1 MMNGLFKKIFG
12 SVNDRTIKNIAP
24 LVLHIN
30 SLEADLLNLSDSQLQ
45 EKTVYLQNQLS
56 AGQTLEQILP
66 LAFAVVREASKR
78 VLNMRHFDAQLMGGI
93 ILHQG
98 KIAEMGTG
106 EGKTLVATLPT
117 YLNAL
122 TNQGVHIV
130 TVNDYLAKR
139 DAEWMGKIHRFLGL
153 TVGCLTNELSDLDR
167 KNAYQCHITYAT
179 NNELGFDYLRDNM
192 KYSLNDMVQRRN
204 FAIVDEVDSILIDEA
219 RTPLIISGPT
229 NNNSQLY
236 QQINSLIAFLKPA
249 DFQIEEK
256 DRSVFFTEQG
266 IENVESLLKKQK
278 IINHD
283 SSLYEPNNI
292 SLVHHLNQALKA
304 HYLFKNETDYIVKD
318 NSVIIIDEFTGRMQE
333 GRRFS
338 DGLHQALEAKE
349 NIKIR
354 NENQTLAS
362 ISFQNYFRLY
372 NKLAG
377 MTGTAS
383 NEAVEFD
390 ETYNL
395 SVVSIPSHK
404 PIARKDFNDEI
415 YKNIEAKHRAIVKA
429 VKEAHEKQQPVLL
442 GTVSIE
448 KSETISKVLTKN
460 NLPHQVLNAK
470 YHAKEAEIIAK
481 AGKAKAITI
490 ATNMAGRGTD
500 IMLGGNPEVE
510 IKNYT
515 DPKKIAEILEKI
527 KTDKQTVIDAG
538 GLLVLG
544 TERHESRRIDDQLR
558 GRAGRQGDPGVSRF
572 FVALD
577 DDLMRIFYS
586 EKMTNFLA
594 GLSLPEDE
602 PVTHGLITK
611 SLKTAQKKV
620 ETHNYEIRKNL
631 LKFDDII
638 NFQRKNIYQLRNK
651 IISQTDILPQI
662 LQYSNQ
668 IVLELCADAM
678 PKNSYPEQWL
688 LSSLDAELF
697 RIYALKLNLV
707 ELAKQDDKQHIIQ
720 AITTAVD
727 NLFVEKIAN
736 IGAENFAEIAKQ
748 IFLTVLDNEWKDH
761 LLSLDKLRQGINL
774 RAYAQKDPL
783 IEYKQEAFVLYEDM
797 MLRIEEMVVSHL
809 SHVQISQESLAVDN
823 VEDIAKL
830 TNKKTKNSK
839 K

>member
-1 MMNGLFKKIFG
+1 MINSLFKKLFG
-12 SVNDRTIKNIAP
+12 SVNDRVIKNIAP
-24 LVLHIN
+24 LITQIN
-30 SLEADLLNLSDSQLQ
+30 SLESSLVDLSDSQLQ
-45 EKTVYLQNQLS
+45 EKTIYLQNQLS
-56 AGQTLEQILP
+56 AGQTLDQILP

-78 VLNMRHFDAQLMGGI
+78 VLNMRHFDVQLIGGVV
-93 ILHQG
+93 LHQG

-139 DAEWMGKIHRFLGL
+139 DSEWMGKIHRFLGL
-153 TVGCLTNELSDLDR
+153 TVGCLTHDLNDSER

-192 KYSLNDMVQRRN
+192 KYSLQDMVQRRN

-219 RTPLIISGPT
+219 RTPLIISGQT

-236 QQINSLIAFLKPA
+236 QQVNSLISFLKPE

-256 DRSVFFTEQG
+256 EKSVFITEKG
-266 IENVESLLKKQK
+266 IENIESLLKKQK
-278 IINHD
+278 IIAND

-292 SLVHHLNQALKA
+292 ALVHHLNQALKA
-304 HYLFKNETDYIVKD
+304 HHLFKNETDYIVKD

-349 NIKIR
+349 GLKIR

-383 NEAVEFD
+383 NEAVEFE

-395 SVVSIPSHK
+395 SVVSVPPHK
-404 PIARKDFNDEI
+404 PITRKDFHDEI
-415 YKNIEAKHRAIVKA
+415 YKNTQAKHQALVKA
-429 VKEAHEKQQPVLL
+429 VTEAHQKQQPVLL

-448 KSETISKVLTKN
+448 KSEIISKLLAKH

-470 YHAKEAEIIAK
+470 DHAKEAEIIAK
-481 AGKAKAITI
+481 AGKPKAITI

-510 IKNYT
+510 TKNYT
-515 DPKKIAEILEKI
+515 DPQKITEILAKV
-527 KTDKQTVIDAG
+527 KADKQTVIDAG
-538 GLLVLG
+538 GLLVIG

-558 GRAGRQGDPGVSRF
+558 GRAGRQGDIGVSRF
-572 FVALD
+572 LVALD

-586 EKMTNFLA
+586 EKMTNFLSN
-594 GLSLPEDE
+594 LSLPEDE
-602 PVTHGLITK
+602 PVTHTLITK

-638 NFQRKNIYQLRNK
+638 NFQRKNIYQLRNN
-651 IISQTDILPQI
+651 IISQNDVLPQI

-668 IVLELCADAM
+668 IILDLCLDAM

-697 RIYALKLNLV
+697 RIYSLKLNLAD
-707 ELAKQDDKQHIIQ
+707 LASQSDKQHII
-720 AITTAVD
+720 TTINKAVD
-727 NLFVEKIAN
+727 TLFAEKISS
-736 IGAENFAEIAKQ
+736 IGSEIFIQVAKQ
-748 IFLTVLDNEWKDH
+748 IFLTVLDGEWKDH

-774 RAYAQKDPL
+774 RAYAQKDPF
-783 IEYKQEAFVLYEDM
+783 IEYKKEAFSLYEDM
-797 MLRIEEMVVSHL
+797 MLRIEENVVAHL
-809 SHVQISQESLAVDN
+809 SHVQITKSENSSSPEVIKDN
-823 VEDIAKL
+823 TA
-830 TNKKTKNSK
+830 NKKTKNK

>member
-1 MMNGLFKKIFG
+1 MINSLFKKFFG
-12 SVNDRTIKNIAP
+12 SVNDRTIKNVAP
-24 LVLHIN
+24 LVSQIN
-30 SLEADLLNLSDSQLQ
+30 SLESALINLSDSDLQ
-45 EKTVYLQNQLS
+45 EKTIYLQNQLS
-56 AGQTLEQILP
+56 AGQTLDQILP

-78 VLNMRHFDAQLMGGI
+78 VLNMRHFDVQLIGGI
-93 ILHQG
+93 VLHQG

-122 TNQGVHIV
+122 ANQGVHIV

-153 TVGCLTNELSDLDR
+153 TVGCLTNDLPDADR
-167 KNAYQCHITYAT
+167 KNAYQCHVTYAT

-192 KYSLNDMVQRRN
+192 KYSLQDMVQRRN

-219 RTPLIISGPT
+219 RTPLIISGQT

-236 QQINSLIAFLKPA
+236 QQVNSLIGFLKLE

-256 DRSVFFTEQG
+256 EKSVFFTEKG
-266 IENVESLLKKQK
+266 IEHIESLLKKQK
-278 IINHD
+278 IIASD
-283 SSLYEPNNI
+283 SNLYEPNNI
-292 SLVHHLNQALKA
+292 ALVHHLNQALKA
-304 HYLFKNETDYIVKD
+304 HHLFKNETDYIVKD
-318 NSVIIIDEFTGRMQE
+318 NSIIIIDEFTGRMQE

-349 NIKIR
+349 GLKIR

-383 NEAVEFD
+383 NEAVEFE

-395 SVVSIPSHK
+395 SVVSVPPHK
-404 PIARKDFNDEI
+404 PIARKDFHDEI
-415 YKNIEAKHRAIVKA
+415 YKNTEAKHKALVKA
-429 VKEAHEKQQPVLL
+429 VTEAYHKQQPVLL

-448 KSETISKVLTKN
+448 KSEIISKLLTKHK
-460 NLPHQVLNAK
+460 LPHQVLNAK
-470 YHAKEAEIIAK
+470 YHAKEAEIIAQ
-481 AGKAKAITI
+481 AGKPKAITI

-500 IMLGGNPEVE
+500 IMLGGNPELE

-515 DPKKIAEILEKI
+515 DPQKIAEILAKI
-527 KTDKQTVIDAG
+527 QADKQTVINAG
-538 GLLVLG
+538 GLLVIG

-558 GRAGRQGDPGVSRF
+558 GRAGRQGDFGVSRF
-572 FVALD
+572 LVALD

-594 GLSLPEDE
+594 SLSLPEDE

-651 IISQTDILPQI
+651 IISQNDILPQI

-668 IVLELCADAM
+668 IILDLCLDAM

-688 LSSLDAELF
+688 LSSLDTELF
-697 RIYALKLNLV
+697 RIYSLKLNLV
-707 ELAKQDDKQHIIQ
+707 DLASQSDKQYIINT
-720 AITTAVD
+720 ISKAVD
-727 NLFVEKIAN
+727 ILFAEKISS
-736 IGAENFAEIAKQ
+736 IGSEIFMQVAKQ
-748 IFLTVLDNEWKDH
+748 IFLTVLDGEWKDH

-774 RAYAQKDPL
+774 RAYAQKDPF
-783 IEYKQEAFVLYEDM
+783 IEYKKEAFSLYEDM
-797 MLRIEEMVVSHL
+797 MLRIEENVIAHL
-809 SHVQISQESLAVDN
+809 SHVQITQSENSSNPEVNQDKPLV
-823 VEDIAKL
+823 
-830 TNKKTKNSK
+830 KKIK
-839 K
+839 KKK